1 MELFLLFEDQGVS
14 APLCRHSASWE
25 SSSTHWK
32 HSCMLLVPFLPELC
46 VAGLVHLSLV
56 PQGAMAH
63 PPSVRTADKQGMRS
77 LVAMEPPFLAA
88 CASRCEG
95 DGGRRATRHD
105 GEIRTEN
112 RMKTN
117 SFPLFFSYFSCEGP
131 PLGSGVNSWVNF
143 RGDEGRP
150 HHGKQGLCF
159 AGEGATGGGRE
170 ADVET

>member
-88 CASRCEG
+88 CASGCEG

-117 SFPLFFSYFSCEGP
+117 SFPLFFRIFHAKVRP
-131 PLGSGVNSWVNF
+131 RI
-143 RGDEGRP
+143 RG
-150 HHGKQGLCF
+150 
-159 AGEGATGGGRE
+159 
-170 ADVET
+170 